1 MFDPELEQAIE
12 RLSAWTSQ
20 ERHQFMT
27 VEHLIW
33 SMIQTASVT
42 AILKIFSVDKDHL
55 KNKLEHFIQETP
67 KFLSDQPVKPQMTGG
82 VQRVLQRAIFRAQSK
97 GKPTISS
104 LDVLVS
110 AFDEE
115 GSRGVQFLQTAGI
128 TKDTLDNFLFP
139 AGHAQ
144 KKVRATETQTQSG
157 STFAVDDGERG
168 ESSDASSGLGGL
180 ATNLNQKAL
189 AGRIELPFERTE
201 VIQQVIEVLCRRRKN
216 NPLLIG
222 EPGVGKTAIAEGLA
236 KLIVDKKVP
245 DMLKD
250 AVIYALDLGSLLA
263 GTRFRGDFEE
273 RLKGILDFFTSNP
286 NVILFI
292 DEIHMIVGAGST
304 SGNAMDIANLIKP
317 MLASGELKCI
327 GATTYREYRTT
338 FEKDQALA
346 RRFQK
351 IDVPEPTIP
360 QTIRM
365 LQGIR
370 TRFEKHHGVR
380 YTDDALRAAVELSAR
395 YITDRFLPDKAID
408 VMDEAGARQ
417 ALLSPTERSGVIDR
431 HAIEGVIAKITHL
444 PEQTLSETDKSKIKN
459 LEQTL
464 KQTIF
469 GQDEAVE
476 TVVTAIKLARS
487 GLRETQKP
495 LGSFLFAGPT
505 GVGKTELAKQLA
517 QVLGIDLLRFDMSEY
532 MEKHSISRLIGAP
545 PGYVGYDQGGLLTDE
560 VTKHPHA
567 VVLLDELEKAHPD
580 IFNILLQVMDHGVLT
595 DSNGRMTNFCHVI
608 LIMTTNAGAFESN
621 QTSIGFTHSSSAQD
635 KSSEALGRVF
645 SPEFRN
651 RLDAIIQ
658 FKPLDIISITQVVNK
673 FIKELSDQLQQKAVI
688 LTIDEPAKLWLAENG
703 YHPQMGARPM
713 ARIIQEQL
721 KKPLA
726 DELLFGR
733 LSQRGGLVHV
743 GVQQNRL
750 AIEIKETVTNGNK

>member
-1 MFDPELEQAIE
+1 MFDPELEQAVE

-33 SMIQTASVT
+33 SMIQTPSVL
-42 AILKIFSVDKDHL
+42 AILKTFSVDVLHL
-55 KNKLEHFIQETP
+55 QNKFERFIQGTP
-67 KFLSDQPVKPQMTGG
+67 KFLPNQPVKPQMTGG
-82 VQRVLQRAIFRAQSK
+82 VQRVLQRAIFRAQAK
-97 GKPTISS
+97 GKPTISA

-115 GSRGVQFLQTAGI
+115 GSRGVQFLQEAGI

-139 AGHAQ
+139 AGHTQ
-144 KKVRATETQTQSG
+144 KNVRATETQAQSA
-157 STFAVDDGERG
+157 SMFAVDDGERG
-168 ESSDASSGLGGL
+168 ESSDASGLGGI
-180 ATNLNQKAL
+180 ATNLNQKAV
-189 AGRIELPFERTE
+189 AGRIELPFERGE
-201 VIQQVIEVLCRRRKN
+201 IIQQVIEVLCRRRKN

-245 DMLKD
+245 DLLKD
-250 AVIYALDLGSLLA
+250 AVVYALDLGSLLA
-263 GTRFRGDFEE
+263 GTRFRGDFEQ

-408 VMDEAGARQ
+408 GMDEAGSRQ
-417 ALLSPTERSGVIDR
+417 ALLPANERSGVIDR
-431 HAIEGVIAKITHL
+431 HAIEGIIAKITHL

-459 LEQTL
+459 LDQTL

-545 PGYVGYDQGGLLTDE
+545 PGYVGYEQGGLLTDE

-567 VVLLDELEKAHPD
+567 VVLLDEIEKAHPD
-580 IFNILLQVMDHGVLT
+580 IFNILLQVMDHGTLT
-595 DSNGRMTNFCHVI
+595 DSNGRVTNFRHVV
-608 LIMTTNAGAFESN
+608 LIMTTNAGAFESS
-621 QTSIGFTHSSSAQD
+621 QSSIGFTRPSSAQD
-635 KSSEALGRVF
+635 KSNEALGRVF

-658 FKPLDIISITQVVNK
+658 FKPLDIISITHVVNK
-673 FIKELSDQLQQKAVI
+673 FIKELSDQLQQKGVI
-688 LTIDEPAKLWLAENG
+688 LTIDESAKLWLAENG

-713 ARIIQEQL
+713 GRIIQEQL

-733 LSQRGGLVHV
+733 LSQNGGLVRI

-750 AIEIKETVTNGNK
+750 VIEIKEAA

>member
-1 MFDPELEQAIE
+1 MFDPELEQAVE
-12 RLSAWTSQ
+12 RLSAWTAQ

-33 SMIQTASVT
+33 SMIQTPSII
-42 AILKIFSVDKDHL
+42 AILKTFSVDIPHL
-55 KNKLEHFIQETP
+55 QNKFERFIQGTP
-67 KFLSDQPVKPQMTGG
+67 KFLPNQSVKPQMTGG
-82 VQRVLQRAIFRAQSK
+82 VQRVLQRAIFRAQAK
-97 GKPTISS
+97 GKPTISA

-115 GSRGVQFLQTAGI
+115 GSRGVQFLQEAAI
-128 TKDTLDNFLFP
+128 TKDALDNFLFP
-139 AGHAQ
+139 AGHTQ
-144 KKVRATETQTQSG
+144 KNVRATETQAQSA

-168 ESSDASSGLGGL
+168 ESSDASGLGGI
-180 ATNLNQKAL
+180 AVNLNQKAA
-189 AGRIELPFERTE
+189 AGRIELPFERGE
-201 VIQQVIEVLCRRRKN
+201 IIQQVIEVLCRRRKN

-245 DMLKD
+245 DLLKD
-250 AVIYALDLGSLLA
+250 AVVYALDLGSLLA
-263 GTRFRGDFEE
+263 GTRFRGDFEQ

-351 IDVPEPTIP
+351 IDVSEPTIP

-408 VMDEAGARQ
+408 VMDEAGSRQ
-417 ALLSPTERSGVIDR
+417 ALLSASERSGVIDR
-431 HAIEGVIAKITHL
+431 HAIEGIIAKITHL

-487 GLRETQKP
+487 GLREIQKP

-545 PGYVGYDQGGLLTDE
+545 PGYVGYEQGGLLTDE

-567 VVLLDELEKAHPD
+567 VVLLDEIEKAHPD
-580 IFNILLQVMDHGVLT
+580 IFNILLQVMDHGTLT
-595 DSNGRMTNFCHVI
+595 DSNGRVTNFRHVV
-608 LIMTTNAGAFESN
+608 LIMTTNAGAFESS
-621 QTSIGFTHSSSAQD
+621 QSSIGFTRPSSAQD
-635 KSSEALGRVF
+635 KSNEALGRVF

-658 FKPLDIISITQVVNK
+658 FKPLDIISITHVVNK
-673 FIKELSDQLQQKAVI
+673 FIKELSDQLQQKGVI
-688 LTIDEPAKLWLAENG
+688 LTVDESAKLWLAENG

-713 ARIIQEQL
+713 GRIIQEQL

-733 LSQRGGLVHV
+733 LSQHGGLVHISV
-743 GVQQNRL
+743 KQDRL
-750 AIEIKETVTNGNK
+750 VIEIKETVA

>member
-1 MFDPELEQAIE
+1 MFDPELEQAVE

-33 SMIQTASVT
+33 SMIQTPSVL
-42 AILKIFSVDKDHL
+42 AILKTFSVDVLHL
-55 KNKLEHFIQETP
+55 QNKFERFIQGTP
-67 KFLSDQPVKPQMTGG
+67 KFLPNQPVKPQMTGG
-82 VQRVLQRAIFRAQSK
+82 VQRVLQRAIFRAQAK
-97 GKPTISS
+97 GKPTISA

-115 GSRGVQFLQTAGI
+115 GSRGVQFLQEAGI

-139 AGHAQ
+139 AGHTQ
-144 KKVRATETQTQSG
+144 KNVRATETQAQSA
-157 STFAVDDGERG
+157 SMFAVDDGERG
-168 ESSDASSGLGGL
+168 ESSDASGLGGI
-180 ATNLNQKAL
+180 ATNLNQKAV
-189 AGRIELPFERTE
+189 AGRIELPFERGE
-201 VIQQVIEVLCRRRKN
+201 IIQQVIEVLCRRRKN

-245 DMLKD
+245 DLLKD
-250 AVIYALDLGSLLA
+250 AVVYALDLGSLLA
-263 GTRFRGDFEE
+263 GTRFRGDFEQ

-408 VMDEAGARQ
+408 VMDEAGSRQ
-417 ALLSPTERSGVIDR
+417 ALLPANERSGVIDR
-431 HAIEGVIAKITHL
+431 HAIEGIIAKITHL

-459 LEQTL
+459 LDQTL

-545 PGYVGYDQGGLLTDE
+545 PGYVGYEQGGLLTDE

-567 VVLLDELEKAHPD
+567 VVLLDEIEKAHPD
-580 IFNILLQVMDHGVLT
+580 IFNILLQVMDHGTLT
-595 DSNGRMTNFCHVI
+595 DSNGRVTNFRHVV
-608 LIMTTNAGAFESN
+608 LIMTTNAGAFESS
-621 QTSIGFTHSSSAQD
+621 QSSIGFTRPSSAQD
-635 KSSEALGRVF
+635 KSNEALGRVF

-658 FKPLDIISITQVVNK
+658 FKPLDIISITHVVNK
-673 FIKELSDQLQQKAVI
+673 FIKELSDQLQQKGVI
-688 LTIDEPAKLWLAENG
+688 LTIDESAKLWLAENG

-713 ARIIQEQL
+713 GRIIQEQL

-733 LSQRGGLVHV
+733 LSQNGGLVRI

-750 AIEIKETVTNGNK
+750 VIEIKEAA